1 MIGYSED
8 SEIDSPDVSNDSD
21 DVLDETLSD
30 QSLDDLKN
38 SFQLER
44 QTKGEA
50 MDFLNE
56 STADFNKAIKQ
67 INFQLRKEGHL
78 DQNNLVRSFE
88 KEERLKLRQY
98 AKQTENQTAKHAL
111 EIIS

>member
-38 SFQLER
+38 SF
-44 QTKGEA
+44 
-50 MDFLNE
+50 
-56 STADFNKAIKQ
+56 
-67 INFQLRKEGHL
+67 
-78 DQNNLVRSFE
+78 
-88 KEERLKLRQY
+88 
-98 AKQTENQTAKHAL
+98 
-111 EIIS
+111 